1 MNMPNLLS
9 EQCPEWKLTLVK
21 KSQEETMNSA
31 RKMQKKPAL
40 LRGDTWASSLKA
52 AREEAHE
59 YLVG

>member
-31 RKMQKKPAL
+31 REMQKKPAL
-40 LRGDTWASSLKA
+40 LRGDT
-52 AREEAHE
+52 
-59 YLVG
+59 